1 MLTGGDM
8 GMTHLHHNFYLGEE
22 KTHDDVTVVGVS
34 CIDQGVSAAL
44 QYFYMMLFVT
54 HYYCHIILYLVILHF
69 R

>member
-34 CIDQGVSAAL
+34 CIGL
-44 QYFYMMLFVT
+44 
-54 HYYCHIILYLVILHF
+54 
-69 R
+69 